1 MIKELDNIFKKT
13 NIYEANYVYIYSDF
27 RHFFKYC
34 KNDPKKNT
42 KLFLELFTKKNI
54 TCIIPAFSCLLYT
67 SDAADEEDKKLVF

>member
-42 KLFLELFTKKNI
+42 KLFLELFTKKKYHMYNSSI
-54 TCIIPAFSCLLYT
+54 FLYY
-67 SDAADEEDKKLVF
+67 FR

>member
-42 KLFLELFTKKNI
+42 KLFLYYQIKISIYAIYLKIVLKK
-54 TCIIPAFSCLLYT
+54 
-67 SDAADEEDKKLVF
+67 